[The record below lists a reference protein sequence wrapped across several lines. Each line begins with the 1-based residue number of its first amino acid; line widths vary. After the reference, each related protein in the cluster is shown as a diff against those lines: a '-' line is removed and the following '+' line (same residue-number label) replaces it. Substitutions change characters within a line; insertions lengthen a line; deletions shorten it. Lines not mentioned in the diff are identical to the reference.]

1 MSGRAVGVA
10 WLRREDYQ
18 RIREISDDEMVP
30 TFDEFEAKMTRQLSN
45 LEAAGMVCKKVIID
59 PDELLAYAR
68 RVHGGKINSKVRAGL
83 AGFLVMKKTR
93 PLGDQAQ
100 RKSQMNGP
108 LPPNEAA

>member
-59 PDELLAYAR
+59 PDELVAVCAT
-68 RVHGGKINSKVRAGL
+68 A
-83 AGFLVMKKTR
+83 LVI
-93 PLGDQAQ
+93 G
-100 RKSQMNGP
+100 
-108 LPPNEAA
+108 

>member
-1 MSGRAVGVA
+1 
-10 WLRREDYQ
+10 
-18 RIREISDDEMVP
+18 
-30 TFDEFEAKMTRQLSN
+30 
-45 LEAAGMVCKKVIID
+45 VIID